1 MPVRHYRV
9 PDMSCQH
16 CKSTLEGALAGLA
29 EVETVEVD
37 LNALDVT
44 VTGAASDAEIRTA
57 IEEAGY
63 EVTGVVVVP

>member
-29 EVETVEVD
+29 GVEMVEVD
-37 LNALDVT
+37 LKALDVT

>member
-9 PDMSCQH
+9 PEMSCQH

-29 EVETVEVD
+29 GVEMVEVD
-37 LNALDVT
+37 LKALDVT
-44 VTGAASDAEIRTA
+44 VTGTASDSEIRTA

>member
-1 MPVRHYRV
+1 MPIRHYRV

-16 CKSTLEGALAGLA
+16 CKSAIEGALAGIA
-29 EVETVEVD
+29 GVESVEVD
-37 LNALDVT
+37 LSALDVT
-44 VTGAASDAEIRTA
+44 VSGAASDAELRAA